1 MNAGWADVTL
11 SAGVGTGNWKHPQQT
26 KNGYSGADSVQL
38 DDTPPL
44 VIPVRTA
51 LPTDMGV
58 GIVSIVATN
67 TGVRIVSTHNSDDS
81 TFRVWAFV
89 KVPPTLFLGQS

>member
-11 SAGVGTGNWKHPQQT
+11 SAGVGTANWKQVQQVPG
-26 KNGYSGADSVQL
+26 GYSAADSVQL
-38 DDTPPL
+38 DGVPPFYS
-44 VIPVRTA
+44 VVRTA

-58 GIVSIVATN
+58 GIISVTVTA

-81 TFRVWAFV
+81 TFRVWALV
-89 KVPPTLFLGQS
+89 KLPPDLFFGQA

>member
-11 SAGVGTGNWKHPQQT
+11 ADGVGTGNWKHPQQVPG
-26 KNGYSGADSVQL
+26 GYAAADSVQL
-38 DDTPPL
+38 DGVPPL
-44 VIPVRTA
+44 LIPTRTA

-58 GIVSIVATN
+58 GIVSLVATA
-67 TGVRIVSTHNSDDS
+67 TGIRIVSTHQSDDS

-89 KVPPTLFLGQS
+89 KLPPALFLGQT